1 MKMTFTV
8 TYHSYIIWQRTTFSI
23 KITRMYTQAYS
34 TKLLTL
40 SVLLT
45 SSIQAMLIKTI
56 LVVFHYYYTI
66 RSTLLSKISTQMSES
81 DNSIHE
87 ICALLGC

>member
-1 MKMTFTV
+1 
-8 TYHSYIIWQRTTFSI
+8 
-23 KITRMYTQAYS
+23 MYTQAYS